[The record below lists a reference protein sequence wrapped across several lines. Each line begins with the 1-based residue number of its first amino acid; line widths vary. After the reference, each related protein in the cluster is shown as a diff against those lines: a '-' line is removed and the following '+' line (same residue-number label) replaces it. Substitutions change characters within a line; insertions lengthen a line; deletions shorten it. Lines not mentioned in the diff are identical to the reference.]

1 MYLDKQDRRPAMTPR
16 LALRVAIIGGAAL
29 ALFAIVFFRLW
40 YLQILSGEEYRAEAN
55 ENRVREIKVQAPRGE
70 IVDRNGRTLVENR
83 VGLAVK
89 LAPNEVPED
98 EAEQGELYGRLSD
111 VLDVPRRQIDR
122 RVDEQLEE
130 LPFSSATVEQDVDL
144 PVIQYILENQDQF
157 PGVAVER
164 VFLRSYPHEELAAHL
179 FGNVGEVTEEQLEQD
194 QRYSDVELGD
204 RVGQSGV
211 EYTYDRFLRGENG
224 ATRVVV
230 DALGNF
236 QGEAAVE
243 EPVQGK
249 QLRLGVDL
257 DVQEAGQAAI
267 AGAEAAFVVMDVQNG
282 EIVAMGS
289 APSFDPNVFS
299 RIIKPSDY
307 ERLTDEENGAP
318 LTNRATQGLY
328 PTGSTWKLVTAT
340 AALEEGLIETGTVLV
355 DDGGHSVGASFF
367 SNAGGASYGPLALPR
382 AIQVSSDD
390 FFYQLG
396 EMANNG
402 QEIQEWSAK
411 YGFGKPTGVDLPG
424 ELGGL
429 IPTPEWRNELFREDL
444 TDRPWS
450 VGDNINFSIGQ
461 GDLQATPLQLA
472 RAYAAIA
479 NGGTLV
485 EPHLGMR
492 VEGADGEPIQELE
505 HDGTRK
511 LDIAPEH
518 RSAILDGLHAAATE
532 AGGTSAEVFSDFP
545 IEVAGKTGTAEKGLG
560 RPDQSWYAALA
571 PYPDPKYVAVAT
583 FEEGGFGAET
593 AAPAVREILAALFEV
608 EDKGTVEG
616 DPAAVD

>member
-1 MYLDKQDRRPAMTPR
+1 MYLDKQDRRPAITPR

-40 YLQILSGEEYRAEAN
+40 YLQILSGEEFRAEAN

-89 LAPNEVPED
+89 LAPNEIPED
-98 EAEQGELYGRLSD
+98 DAGRDALYGRLSD
-111 VLDVPRRQIDR
+111 TLGVSSRQIER

-130 LPFSSATVEQDVDL
+130 LPFSAATIEQDVEL

-179 FGNVGEVTEEQLEQD
+179 FGTVGEVTEEQLEEG
-194 QRYSDVELGD
+194 QRYSDVEMGD

-236 QGEAAVE
+236 QGEAAVQ
-243 EPVQGK
+243 EPVQGN

-267 AGAEAAFVVMDVQNG
+267 AGSEAAFVVMDVQNG
-282 EIVAMGS
+282 EILGMGS
-289 APSFDPNVFS
+289 SPSFDPNLFS

-340 AALEEGLIETGTVLV
+340 AALEEGLLDVSTVLV

-367 SNAGGASYGPLALPR
+367 SNAGGASYGPVALSE
-382 AIQVSSDD
+382 ALKVSSDD

-396 EMANNG
+396 EQANNG
-402 QEIQEWSAK
+402 QEIQEWAAK

-429 IPTPEWRNELFREDL
+429 IPDPEWRNELFDEGL

-450 VGDNINFSIGQ
+450 VGDNINFAIGQ

-485 EPHLGMR
+485 EPHLGTR
-492 VEGADGEPIQELE
+492 IEGADGQPIQELE

-511 LDIAPEH
+511 LDIEPGHQA
-518 RSAILDGLHAAATE
+518 AILDGLHRAATE
-532 AGGTSAEVFSDFP
+532 EGGTSASVFADFP
-545 IEVAGKTGTAEKGLG
+545 IEVAGKTGTAEKGEG

-571 PYPDPKYVAVAT
+571 PYPNPKYVVAAT

-608 EDKGTVEG
+608 KDAAGVEA
-616 DPAAVD
+616 DPTAVD

>member
-1 MYLDKQDRRPAMTPR
+1 MYLDKQDRRPAITPK

-40 YLQILSGEEYRAEAN
+40 YLQILSGDEYRAEAN
-55 ENRVREIKVQAPRGE
+55 ENRVREIKVSAPRGE

-89 LAPNEVPED
+89 LAPNEIPE
-98 EAEQGELYGRLSD
+98 EAGEREALYERIGE
-111 VLDVPRRQIDR
+111 VLDVPGPQIER
-122 RVDEQLEE
+122 RVDEQLDE
-130 LPFSSATVEQDVDL
+130 LPFSAATVEQDVDL
-144 PVIQYILENQDQF
+144 PVIQYVLENQEDF
-157 PGVAVER
+157 PGVTVER
-164 VFLRSYPHEELAAHL
+164 VFLRSYPHEELGAHL
-179 FGNVGEVTEEQLEQD
+179 FGTVGEVTEEQLGQD
-194 QRYSDVELGD
+194 QRYTGVELGD

-243 EPVQGK
+243 EPVQGR

-282 EIVAMGS
+282 EVLGMGS
-289 APSFDPNVFS
+289 SPSFDPNMFS

-340 AALEEGLIETGTVLV
+340 AALQEGLIGTGSVLV
-355 DDGGHSVGASFF
+355 DDGGHSVGTSFF
-367 SNAGGASYGPLALPR
+367 ANAGGASYGPLALPE
-382 AIQVSSDD
+382 ALKVSSDD

-402 QEIQEWSAK
+402 QEIQEWAAK

-429 IPTPEWRNELFREDL
+429 IPTPEWRNDLYDEGL

-472 RAYAAIA
+472 VAYAAIA
-479 NGGTLV
+479 NGGTV
-485 EPHLGMR
+485 VQPHLGMR
-492 VEGADGEPIQELE
+492 IEGADGEPIQELE
-505 HDGTRK
+505 HDGARE
-511 LDIAPEH
+511 LDIDPEH
-518 RSAILDGLHAAATE
+518 RTAILDGLHRAATE
-532 AGGTSAEVFSDFP
+532 AGGTSASVFAGFP

-560 RPDQSWYAALA
+560 RADQSWYAALA
-571 PYPDPKYVAVAT
+571 PYPNPKYVVVAT
-583 FEEGGFGAET
+583 FEAGGFGAET

-608 EDKGTVEG
+608 KDEG
-616 DPAAVD
+616 AVAGDLTAID

>member
-1 MYLDKQDRRPAMTPR
+1 
-16 LALRVAIIGGAAL
+16 
-29 ALFAIVFFRLW
+29 
-40 YLQILSGEEYRAEAN
+40 
-55 ENRVREIKVQAPRGE
+55 
-70 IVDRNGRTLVENR
+70 
-83 VGLAVK
+83 
-89 LAPNEVPED
+89 
-98 EAEQGELYGRLSD
+98 
-111 VLDVPRRQIDR
+111 
-122 RVDEQLEE
+122 VDEQLEE
-130 LPFSSATVEQDVDL
+130 LPFSAATVEQDVDL
-144 PVIQYILENQDQF
+144 PVIQYILENQDEF
-157 PGVAVER
+157 PGVSVER
-164 VFLRSYPHEELAAHL
+164 IFLRSYPHQELAAHL
-179 FGNVGEVTEEQLEQD
+179 FGTVGEVTEEQLERD

-211 EYTYDRFLRGENG
+211 EYAYDRFLRGENG

-230 DALGNF
+230 DALGDF

-249 QLRLGVDL
+249 QLRLSVDL

-267 AGAEAAFVVMDVQNG
+267 TGAEAAFVVMDVQNG
-282 EIVAMGS
+282 EVLGMGS
-289 APSFDPNVFS
+289 SPSFDPNLFS

-340 AALEEGLIETGTVLV
+340 AALEEGLIDTGTVLV
-355 DDGGHSVGASFF
+355 DDGGHSVGPTFF
-367 SNAGGASYGPLALPR
+367 SNAGGASYGPLAIAE
-382 AIQVSSDD
+382 AIKVSSDD

-402 QEIQEWSAK
+402 QEIQEWASK

-429 IPTPEWRNELFREDL
+429 IPTPEWRSELYDEGL

-461 GDLQATPLQLA
+461 GDLQATPLQMA
-472 RAYAAIA
+472 VAYAAIA

-492 VEGADGEPIQELE
+492 IEGADGEPIQELE

-511 LDIAPEH
+511 LGIDPEH
-518 RSAILDGLHAAATE
+518 RSAILDGLHRAATE
-532 AGGTSAEVFSDFP
+532 AGGTSASVFAGFP

-560 RPDQSWYAALA
+560 RADQSWYAALA
-571 PYPDPKYVAVAT
+571 PYPDPKYVVVAT
-583 FEEGGFGAET
+583 FEAGGFGAET

-608 EDKGTVEG
+608 KDAGTVAG
-616 DPAAVD
+616 DPTAVD

>member
-40 YLQILSGEEYRAEAN
+40 YLQILSGEEYRADAN

-70 IVDRNGRTLVENR
+70 VVDRNGRTLVENR

-89 LAPNEVPED
+89 LAPNEIPEE
-98 EAEQGELYGRLSD
+98 EAEQKALYDRLSN
-111 VLDVPRRQIDR
+111 VLDVPSAQIDR

-130 LPFSSATVEQDVDL
+130 LPFSAATVEQDVDL
-144 PVIQYILENQDQF
+144 PVIQYILEHQEEF
-157 PGVAVER
+157 PGVTVER
-164 VFLRSYPHEELAAHL
+164 VFLRSYPHKELAAHL
-179 FGNVGEVTEEQLEQD
+179 FGTVGEVTEEQLEQD

-236 QGEAAVE
+236 QGEAAVD

-282 EIVAMGS
+282 EILGMGS
-289 APSFDPNVFS
+289 SPSFDPNLFS

-307 ERLTDEENGAP
+307 ERLTDEANGAP

-340 AALEEGLIETGTVLV
+340 AALQEGLIDTSTVLV

-367 SNAGGASYGPLALPR
+367 ANAGGASYGPLSIPE
-382 AIQVSSDD
+382 AIKVSSDD

-402 QEIQEWSAK
+402 QEIQEWASK

-429 IPTPEWRNELFREDL
+429 IPTPEWRNDLYDEGL

-450 VGDNINFSIGQ
+450 VGDNINFAIGQ

-472 RAYAAIA
+472 VAYSALA
-479 NGGTLV
+479 NGGTIV

-492 VEGADGEPIQELE
+492 IEGADGEPIQELE

-511 LDIAPEH
+511 LDIDPET
-518 RSAILDGLHAAATE
+518 RSAILDGLHRAATE
-532 AGGTSAEVFSDFP
+532 SGGTSATVFAGFP

-560 RPDQSWYAALA
+560 RADQSWYAALA
-571 PYPDPKYVAVAT
+571 PYPNPKYVAVAT

-593 AAPAVREILAALFEV
+593 AAPAVREILSAVFEV
-608 EDKGTVEG
+608 KDEGPVAG
-616 DPAAVD
+616 DPAAIE

>member
-1 MYLDKQDRRPAMTPR
+1 MYLDKQDRRPAITPR

-89 LAPNEVPED
+89 LAPNEIPE
-98 EAEQGELYGRLSD
+98 EGTGQRELYGRLSD
-111 VLDVPRRQIDR
+111 VLDVSTRQIDR

-130 LPFSSATVEQDVDL
+130 LPFSSATIEQDVDL

-157 PGVAVER
+157 PGVTVER

-179 FGNVGEVTEEQLEQD
+179 FGTVGEVTEEQLEQD
-194 QRYSDVELGD
+194 QRYGDVELGD

-267 AGAEAAFVVMDVQNG
+267 SGDEAAFVVMDVQNG
-282 EIVAMGS
+282 EILGMGS
-289 APSFDPNVFS
+289 SPSFDPNLFS

-318 LTNRATQGLY
+318 LTNRAIQGLY
-328 PTGSTWKLVTAT
+328 PTGSTWKLITAT
-340 AALEEGLIETGTVLV
+340 AALEENLIETGTVLV
-355 DDGGHSVGASFF
+355 DDGGHSVGTSFF
-367 SNAGGASYGPLALPR
+367 SNAGGASYGPLAISE
-382 AIQVSSDD
+382 AIKVSSDD

-396 EMANNG
+396 EQANNG
-402 QEIQEWSAK
+402 QEIQNWAAK
-411 YGFGKPTGVDLPG
+411 YGFGKPTGVDLPS

-429 IPTPEWRNELFREDL
+429 IPTPEWRNDLFEEDL

-505 HDGTRK
+505 HDGARK
-511 LDIAPEH
+511 LDIEDEH
-518 RSAILDGLHAAATE
+518 RSAIMEGLHAAATE
-532 AGGTSAEVFSDFP
+532 EGGTSASVFADFP
-545 IEVAGKTGTAEKGLG
+545 IEVAGKTGTAEKGEG

-571 PYPDPKYVAVAT
+571 PYPSPKYVVVAT
-583 FEEGGFGAET
+583 FEAGGFGAET

-608 EDKGTVEG
+608 EDAGPV
-616 DPAAVD
+616 AVDPDVVE